1 MVESISVLTANWQG
15 MVIDFSQ
22 HSEPEISFAH
32 LYEASDIALDDETAE
47 IAGQVEAKGT
57 ARRSSEIAR
66 VQGDVSGLVKIAC
79 SRCLQPVEIK
89 FETPFDIDFV
99 TLETYE
105 KSSAEHEIGGGDL
118 SLSVY
123 DGEQIDID
131 EIVRE
136 QILLNLPTHQLCKD
150 SCAGLCEKC
159 GANKNTDACSC
170 ETEEID
176 PRWAALKQ
184 LRIKN

>member
-1 MVESISVLTANWQG
+1 MF
-15 MVIDFSQ
+15 IDFSQ
-22 HSEPEISFAH
+22 HSEPEIKFAQT
-32 LYEASDIALDDETAE
+32 YEAGEINLEDEVVE
-47 IAGQVEAKGT
+47 LVGQVQVTGT

-66 VQGDVSGLVKIAC
+66 VEGTVQGQVQIAC
-79 SRCLQPVEIK
+79 SRCIQPVETK
-89 FETPFDIDFV
+89 FETPFDVDFV

-105 KSSAEHEIGGGDL
+105 QASAEHEITGADF

-123 DGEQIDID
+123 DGERINLD

-136 QILLNLPTHQLCKD
+136 QILLDLPVHQLCQEN
-150 SCAGLCEKC
+150 CAGLCEKC

-170 ETEEID
+170 ENEEID

-184 LRIKN
+184 LKDKS